1 MPEKTPRA
9 AGEQSPEGTRFVA
22 DVLAENIRS
31 YRHLARLEQE
41 DVAGRMWNLGH
52 GTWRRV
58 TVSEVERG
66 LRNVTV
72 PELISLVLVLG
83 ATVEQLLDP
92 RGPGGKAG
100 PGMRLKSGR
109 QKQRW
114 EVVDPRDVSGL
125 VCGHEVDV
133 EPEWTLFGI
142 KSIKFTE
149 RRSAGKR

>member
-1 MPEKTPRA
+1 
-9 AGEQSPEGTRFVA
+9 
-22 DVLAENIRS
+22 
-31 YRHLARLEQE
+31 
-41 DVAGRMWNLGH
+41 
-52 GTWRRV
+52 
-58 TVSEVERG
+58 VSEVERG
-66 LRNVTV
+66 QRNVTV
-72 PELISLVLVLG
+72 PELISLVLVLS
-83 ATVEQLLDP
+83 TTIEQLLDP
-92 RGPGGKAG
+92 RGPGGKTG
-100 PGMRLKSGR
+100 PGMRLTSGK